1 MLVANILCADHPC
14 RLDVCQ
20 LIFCLD
26 TLKNYFKKYGVVEK
40 TRVVIVSVD
49 IFNNITR
56 IQIRTWRPE
65 DLKVMD
71 LW

>member
-1 MLVANILCADHPC
+1 MQARCVSVDFL
-14 RLDVCQ
+14 
-20 LIFCLD
+20 FTD

-56 IQIRTWRPE
+56 IKIRTWRPE